1 MGNPIVKIG
10 ISQPNRVVL
19 TSVLSFHP
27 QYDILFIVFTSHLR
41 VKISVIFFNKSIVFY
56 LATVS
61 KLSSLE
67 VDRIGRRRDVVML
80 PE

>member
-27 QYDILFIVFTSHLR
+27 QYDILFIVYVPSQSQDFR
-41 VKISVIFFNKSIVFY
+41 DIFQQKHIFY

>member
-27 QYDILFIVFTSHLR
+27 QYDILLIVFTSHLR